1 MQWVY
6 NTPAA
11 LPISRTCTG
20 ESVARRATRYRAFVL
35 RSREDTRGADDLAM
49 KNENSPLLER
59 GAR

>member
-6 NTPAA
+6 NTP
-11 LPISRTCTG
+11 SRTCTG

-35 RSREDTRGADDLAM
+35 RSHEDTRGADDLAM